1 MLDPTAVEIVSFSV
15 HVLQNWGLPTLIVM
29 FGLVIF
35 ATPFAWRFR
44 RHRVVRDL
52 PLLPPSEPIMTASV
66 VPVADPVE
74 AAPVVHP
81 DKRVERESRRLYA
94 WELYQQGVPQAEIA
108 RQLQVSRGAV
118 CQWVKAA
125 RDSGGTGLHR
135 RKTSGRPCRLSP
147 EDNDRLLGLLTLQ
160 PRELGLTG
168 GTWTYQR
175 IADLIMREFGVQF
188 HPAHVARLM
197 HNLGWRKH

>member
-81 DKRVERESRRLYA
+81 DK
-94 WELYQQGVPQAEIA
+94 
-108 RQLQVSRGAV
+108 
-118 CQWVKAA
+118 
-125 RDSGGTGLHR
+125 T
-135 RKTSGRPCRLSP
+135 CR
-147 EDNDRLLGLLTLQ
+147 T
-160 PRELGLTG
+160 
-168 GTWTYQR
+168 
-175 IADLIMREFGVQF
+175 
-188 HPAHVARLM
+188 
-197 HNLGWRKH
+197 